1 MPFARSLS
9 RREDARMFSRI
20 VAAVLLAMFVA
31 ADGLGSHLALH
42 YAWVDG
48 MLLTPALVDRGRP
61 PPPPSLPY

>member
-1 MPFARSLS
+1 
-9 RREDARMFSRI
+9 MFSRI

-61 PPPPSLPY
+61 PPPLPPVLTGHVSSLPPY